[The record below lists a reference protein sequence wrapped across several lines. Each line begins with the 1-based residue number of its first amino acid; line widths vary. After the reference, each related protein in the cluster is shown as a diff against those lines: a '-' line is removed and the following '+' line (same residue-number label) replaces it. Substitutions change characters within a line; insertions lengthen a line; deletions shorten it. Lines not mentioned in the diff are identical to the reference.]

1 MNQADK
7 QEALRLIEEI
17 ATHAYTSS
25 DFADRAKQ
33 CADLRALIER
43 QDDADGEMWRFCVM
57 HGFPANV
64 ETSAVGFSCWLQ
76 PIPSAAGPSH
86 PYSKHG
92 STPAE
97 AVQAAMAAMKEKA

>member
-7 QEALRLIEEI
+7 QEALRLVEEI

-43 QDDADGEMWRFCVM
+43 QDDTDGERWRFCLE
-57 HGFPANV
+57 HGFPKPIRPFTTIDQQV
-64 ETSAVGFSCWLQ
+64 YVQVVGVSEY
-76 PIPSAAGPSH
+76 G
-86 PYSKHG
+86 G
-92 STPAE
+92 NTPNE
-97 AVQAAMAAMKEKA
+97 ATDAAMAAMKEKA